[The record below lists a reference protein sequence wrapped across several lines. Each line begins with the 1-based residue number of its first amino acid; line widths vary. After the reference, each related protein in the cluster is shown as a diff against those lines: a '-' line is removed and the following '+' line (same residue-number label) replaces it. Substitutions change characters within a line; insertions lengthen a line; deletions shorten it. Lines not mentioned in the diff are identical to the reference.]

1 MRKVLFIIPNKLADI
16 PEHLLCDLIGPKIIP
31 YGILSCIA
39 YANAKSHFDIEF
51 KVLDLNTKSGGSEV
65 YENIIVKTMVDF
77 KPNVVGISVLFNNLV
92 NQLLTIS
99 SIVKNTMPECL
110 VIAGGT
116 CASNDYKSILY
127 STEYIDGI
135 CYSEGEIPLFRLLSA
150 EDMHKQLY
158 VDPSFITKS
167 SLVEK
172 KTPTASFVD
181 DLTQIPFLDYSLVNV
196 KSYETYRTGPTA
208 FNDDDV
214 AISIHTTRGCPFNC
228 IFCCAFNVHGKK
240 LRYMS
245 AKYTLDFV
253 NYMID
258 SYGLTFLNIEDDNFF
273 VNKKRAKRIMKDLAV
288 LKQQGKLKCVN
299 ILNVAV
305 QYIDEEIVE
314 LFKALDISNVSISSE
329 HGTEYMLNE
338 VIEKPCSLD
347 QIKKVVKLLKNYDV
361 NHSASIVMGIP
372 GEREIDR
379 LEAVKFYIELG
390 ADWVS
395 VLIATPFKG
404 SRLYELCIEKGYI
417 DPKDL
422 AYANTRRSIINTPD
436 ISATEITEKAYLMNL
451 ELNFINNYHIRIGDY
466 VPAITRFSD
475 LANRHEDHA
484 FAHYCLAEAY
494 KGIGDKNKYSEQLD
508 CFFEIVNRVPKWKE
522 YALHF
527 GIIN

>member
-1 MRKVLFIIPNKLADI
+1 MRKTLFIVPNKHADI
-16 PEHLLCDLIGPKIIP
+16 PEHLLCDLIGPRIMP

-39 YANAKSHFDIEF
+39 YIKANTHFDIEF
-51 KVLDLNTKSGGSEV
+51 KVLDLNTESCGSLSQED
-65 YENIIVKTMVDF
+65 IIVKTLVDF
-77 KPNVVGISVLFNNLV
+77 KPDVVGISVLFNNLV
-92 NQLLTIS
+92 NQLLNIS
-99 SIVKNTMPECL
+99 SIVKKTTSECI

-116 CASNDYKSILY
+116 CASNDYTSIFAT
-127 STEYIDGI
+127 TENIDGI
-135 CYSEGEIPLFRLLSA
+135 CYSEGEIPLLRLLSA

-158 VDPSFITKS
+158 VDPSFITQN
-167 SLVEK
+167 SLIEK

-181 DLTQIPFLDYSLVNV
+181 DLNQIPFLDYSLVNV
-196 KSYETYRTGPTA
+196 KSYETYRIGTMT

-228 IFCCAFNVHGKK
+228 IFCCSFNTHGKK

-253 NYMID
+253 NNMID

-273 VNKKRAKRIMKDLAV
+273 VNKKRAKRIMKDLVV

-314 LFKALDISNVSISSE
+314 LFKALDINNVSISSE
-329 HGTEYMLNE
+329 HGTEYMLNNI
-338 VIEKPCSLD
+338 IEKPCSLD
-347 QIKKVVKLLKNYDV
+347 QIKKVVGLLKKYDV
-361 NHSASIVMGIP
+361 NHSATIVVGIP

-379 LEAVKFYIELG
+379 LEAVKFYLELG
-390 ADWVS
+390 VDWVS
-395 VLIATPFKG
+395 IMIATPLKG
-404 SRLYELCIEKGYI
+404 SRLYEQCIENGYI
-417 DPKDL
+417 NPKDL
-422 AYANTRRSIINTPD
+422 SYANVRRSIINTPD
-436 ISATEITEKAYLMNL
+436 ISASEITEKAYLMNL
-451 ELNFINNYHIRIGDY
+451 ELNFVNNYRMRIGDY
-466 VPAITRFSD
+466 MQAITRFSD
-475 LANRHEDHA
+475 LASRHEDHA
-484 FAHYCLAEAY
+484 FAHYYLAEAY
-494 KGIGDKNKYSEQLD
+494 KGVGNKNKCSEQSD